1 MLIRSS
7 VLQSLFV
14 LRKNEKS
21 DLDVKRGRVAIRTHT
36 IVAIIEE
43 DVILRKMIGS
53 VQPATTS
60 TSLGELN
67 ATVVEKP
74 RMGTS
79 RRTNPQDGRTIVQI
93 SDVSDLVKNVMDKTT
108 GNVLLATTT
117 TSRSERNAT
126 DVENRSQVVEAMIVH
141 VVGAIPTGVEDSVEA
156 EMEAEV
162 SVEIEEAV
170 ILIVV
175 VETGTVGETSE
186 EIEEVVILIVVVE
199 VEAAVMSD
207 AIQEEVVR
215 AVIVTMIVQMSAI
228 EKQEGN
234 VLVMR
239 ITEDRSQFV
248 HVAIKAKIEMI
259 EVNT

>member
-14 LRKNEKS
+14 PRRNEKS
-21 DLDVKRGRVAIRTHT
+21 DLDVKRGHVAIRTHT

-67 ATVVEKP
+67 ATVVEK
-74 RMGTS
+74 RRKGTS
-79 RRTNPQDGRTIVQI
+79 RRTNPQDERTIVQI
-93 SDVSDLVKNVMDKTT
+93 SDVSDLVKNAMDKTI
-108 GNVLLATTT
+108 GNVLLATTS

-126 DVENRSQVVEAMIVH
+126 DVENRSQVVEAIIVH
-141 VVGAIPTGVEDSVEA
+141 AVDAIPTVVEDSVEA

-162 SVEIEEAV
+162 SVEIEEVA
-170 ILIVV
+170 
-175 VETGTVGETSE
+175 
-186 EIEEVVILIVVVE
+186 ILIVVVE

-215 AVIVTMIVQMSAI
+215 AVIGIMSVLMSAI
-228 EKQEGN
+228 EKQEES

-239 ITEDRSQFV
+239 ITEDHSQFV

-259 EVNT
+259 EVNA

>member
-14 LRKNEKS
+14 PRRNEKS
-21 DLDVKRGRVAIRTHT
+21 DLDVRRGRVAIRTHT

-67 ATVVEKP
+67 ATVVERP
-74 RMGTS
+74 RKGTS
-79 RRTNPQDGRTIVQI
+79 RRTNPQDERTIVQI
-93 SDVSDLVKNVMDKTT
+93 SDVSDLVKNVMDKTI

-126 DVENRSQVVEAMIVH
+126 DVENRSQAVEAIIVH
-141 VVGAIPTGVEDSVEA
+141 VAAVIPTDAEDSVEV

-162 SVEIEEAV
+162 S
-170 ILIVV
+170 
-175 VETGTVGETSE
+175 E
-186 EIEEVVILIVVVE
+186 EIVEVVILIVVVE
-199 VEAAVMSD
+199 VEVVVMND
-207 AIQEEVVR
+207 AIQDEVVR
-215 AVIVTMIVQMSAI
+215 AVIVIMSVLMSAI
-228 EKQEGN
+228 EKQEES

-239 ITEDRSQFV
+239 ITEDHSQFV